1 MNFKFKLSRRLAGMK
16 LGLIVAA
23 TPLVVGCGVT
33 SAGPVVV
40 RIDRIDITPGRF
52 TLQPFQSAEMDI
64 VVLTSRGDSGGSEQ
78 LSWWT
83 TGGVITGNYV
93 IGNIRHVTYQAPQQP
108 GSYFLVVSSVT
119 GSPADSASVTVT
131 ASVVPVNA
139 VTVTPGSVGIA
150 VGDTARLRA
159 TLTDATGAVL
169 VGRAIE
175 WSSTDNGIVQVLATG
190 QIRAMAAG
198 SATITATCEQHSASA
213 VITVNP

>member
-23 TPLVVGCGVT
+23 TVLVVGCGIGA
-33 SAGPVVV
+33 AGPVVI
-40 RIDRIDITPGRF
+40 RIDHIDITPSRF
-52 TLQPFQSAEMDI
+52 TLMPFQSAELDII
-64 VVLTSRGDSGGSEQ
+64 VVTSRGDSGGSEQ

-93 IGNIRHVTYQAPQQP
+93 IGNIRHVTYQAPQLP
-108 GSYFLVVSSVT
+108 GTYFLVVSSVT

-131 ASVVPVNA
+131 TTMVPVNQVA
-139 VTVTPGSVGIA
+139 VTPGSVSLA

-175 WSSTDNGIVQVLATG
+175 WSSSDAGIVQVLATG
-190 QIRAMAAG
+190 QVRAMAAG
-198 SATITATCEQHSASA
+198 SATITATCEAHTSTA